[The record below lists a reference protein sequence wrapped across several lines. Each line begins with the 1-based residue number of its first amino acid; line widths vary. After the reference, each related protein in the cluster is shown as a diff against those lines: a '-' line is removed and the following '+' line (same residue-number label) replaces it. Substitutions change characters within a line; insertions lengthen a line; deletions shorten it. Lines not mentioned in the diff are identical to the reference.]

1 MLTPLSR
8 YIKEQRIALGKT
20 QKELA
25 EESGI
30 SLMTMRRAENGETLS
45 LETLVSLLEVFGELE
60 AFKSFFIIGDREPR
74 DLIRK
79 SKTPR
84 KRVRKNKR
92 QKNKPQEWVWGDD
105 LE

>member
-1 MLTPLSR
+1 MNILLAT

-25 EESGI
+25 RESGI

-60 AFKSFFIIGDREPR
+60 AFKSFFIIRGQEPR
-74 DLIRK
+74 DVIRK
-79 SKTPR
+79 DKTPR
-84 KRVRKNKR
+84 ERVRKNKR
-92 QKNKPQEWVWGDD
+92 PKKKSQEWTWGDE